1 MGAAMISSNRQGGSM
16 HGKLFVLESIHA
28 GIDEN
33 NLYARLD
40 FAAKLPE
47 GDTMVTLHLA
57 LRDGAQVLG
66 NLRLDVELAQDK
78 INSWKLRK
86 DGNGILASESEANG
100 VEIGF
105 GKILAMKLPM
115 ALLGAKEGHTFN
127 LRFVLY
133 RDHLPIDALPQE
145 GSLEIQVAP
154 EDVLA
159 EIAYESQ

>member
-1 MGAAMISSNRQGGSM
+1 MIG
-16 HGKLFVLESIHA
+16 
-28 GIDEN
+28 
-33 NLYARLD
+33 
-40 FAAKLPE
+40 
-47 GDTMVTLHLA
+47 T
-57 LRDGAQVLG
+57 
-66 NLRLDVELAQDK
+66 LRLDAELTQERIVE
-78 INSWKLRK
+78 WKLHE
-86 DGNGILASESEANG
+86 DGRNALASESKPNG

-115 ALLGAKEGHTFN
+115 ALLGAQEGHTFN

-133 RDHLPIDALPQE
+133 RDRLPIDALPQE